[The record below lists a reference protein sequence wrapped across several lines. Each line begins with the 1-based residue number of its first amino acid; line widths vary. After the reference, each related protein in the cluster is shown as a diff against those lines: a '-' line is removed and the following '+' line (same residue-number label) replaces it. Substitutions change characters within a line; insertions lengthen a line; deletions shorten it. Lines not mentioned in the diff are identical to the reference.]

1 MTLTARNLPAG
12 GVRVRLHRPVRPL
25 PPQPR
30 QRPDGQLGPGR
41 GRGARHAGGRGRVGG
56 PHQPRHHPR
65 RGQPRQVPLGQG
77 EAGHQLVCC
86 DLAPPPQVPHYMA
99 AQYLGSLTASVT
111 VFLAYWDS
119 LVWYEHDRG
128 EYRWGQEVNSNDQKA
143 LYCVLYYLHSVDK
156 CHVSTPRP
164 GLCRTP
170 RASSRPSPGRTS
182 PGRAACWTS
191 SSPPPCSCSA
201 CAPSPTAGS
210 TCSVM

>member
-41 GRGARHAGGRGRVGG
+41 GRGAGHAGGRGRVGG

-77 EAGHQLVCC
+77 EAEHQLVCC
-86 DLAPPPQVPHYMA
+86 DLSPPPQVPHYMA

-128 EYRWGQEVNSNDQKA
+128 EYRWGQEVNLSNNF
-143 LYCVLYYLHSVDK
+143 
-156 CHVSTPRP
+156 
-164 GLCRTP
+164 
-170 RASSRPSPGRTS
+170 
-182 PGRAACWTS
+182 
-191 SSPPPCSCSA
+191 
-201 CAPSPTAGS
+201 
-210 TCSVM
+210 